1 MKPHEEL
8 LPEYA
13 ISISVS
19 ASDNDAETSKSIE
32 LLKKSKLEYIQNYID
47 NIDEAALDS
56 NVTKKE
62 LFDTLEKYYDAVTEG

>member
-19 ASDNDAETSKSIE
+19 SDNDAETSKSIE

-56 NVTKKE
+56 DVTKKE

>member
-13 ISISVS
+13 ISISDS
-19 ASDNDAETSKSIE
+19 SDNDAETSKSIE

-56 NVTKKE
+56 DVTKKE
-62 LFDTLEKYYDAVTEG
+62 LFDTLEKYYDAVAEG

>member
-13 ISISVS
+13 ISISDS
-19 ASDNDAETSKSIE
+19 SDNDAETSKSIE

-56 NVTKKE
+56 DVTKKE
-62 LFDTLEKYYDAVTEG
+62 LFDTLEKYYDVVTEG

>member
-13 ISISVS
+13 ISISDS
-19 ASDNDAETSKSIE
+19 SDNDAETSKSIE

-56 NVTKKE
+56 DVTKKE